1 MARINIEESIW
12 SDPRFLKLCVKL
24 GDQFRAVG
32 MIVMA
37 WRLAQEFWCPEK
49 KRIPKRRWADAEL
62 PDLLF
67 ECGLAE
73 IQDGEI
79 YVRGTAESFSW
90 YFERIDAARRG
101 GKASAEKRRT
111 RTKQRSTSGQPPVDQ
126 TLSNGQPPVDQTSTK
141 LKQIQPSSSLSLS
154 LSNTEEEESIGE
166 AAAIALPVIAN
177 ETGLEP
183 KNQREV
189 EKREHAKKANHFVA
203 AYVRAYQTR
212 FPGSRP
218 EDINDGKVRG
228 QILNF
233 AKEYPSE
240 RASQLVQV
248 YFQMDTK
255 WFGTKGYDF
264 LTFRNNLNKIGQAL
278 DSGKDPDGNTVD
290 WSKVDLS

>member
-101 GKASAEKRRT
+101 GKASAEKRKT
-111 RTKQRSTSGQPPVDQ
+111 KPKQRSTSGQPPVDQ
-126 TLSNGQPPVDQTSTK
+126 TLSNGQPPVEQASTK
-141 LKQIQPSSSLSLS
+141 LKQIQPSLSLSSSLS

-166 AAAIALPVIAN
+166 VAIAPTLPGIADK
-177 ETGLEP
+177 GLS
-183 KNQREV
+183 
-189 EKREHAKKANHFVA
+189 KRAEEASRASRFVA
-203 AYVRAYQTR
+203 TYVSAYQTR
-212 FPGSRP
+212 FPGHRP

-228 QILNF
+228 QILNWI
-233 AKEYPSE
+233 KGYPLD
-240 RASQLVQV
+240 RACQLIQV
-248 YFQMDTK
+248 YFQMEAK
-255 WFGTKGYDF
+255 WFDTKGYDF
-264 LTFRNNLNKIGQAL
+264 LTFRNNLNKVGQAL
-278 DSGKDPDGNTVD
+278 DTGVDPGGT
-290 WSKVDLS
+290 KVDFAAMVRGAT